1 MELRLK
7 STAEIARLIRERD
20 ISAVETLEPT

>member
-1 MELRLK
+1 MDLHLK
-7 STAEIARLIRERD
+7 SAAKIAGLIRERD